1 MTNVIVANMFVTNK
15 FGANMSVNRRR
26 WPRLEPVTKA
36 PQSRRERPAKPA
48 LSRAAIVAA
57 ALRIMET
64 EAPDK
69 LTMRRLAAELDTGP
83 ASLYVYV
90 RNTAELYAHV
100 LDAKLAT
107 LDLSWDAAKTPWMER
122 LTALLMSYV
131 ELLMRYPSLSRS
143 ALLSR
148 PTGESYMAL
157 VELLLKLLTAGGAPA
172 ERAAWGVDILLQTA
186 TASAVEIS
194 VRASSDDAPGE
205 WEALTA
211 AIENASPERFPLIAG
226 LGVELLSGSGPDRG
240 TWAFEV
246 LANGIL
252 ATPRPGEQR

>member
-1 MTNVIVANMFVTNK
+1 
-15 FGANMSVNRRR
+15 
-26 WPRLEPVTKA
+26 VTKA

-48 LSRAAIVAA
+48 LSRSAIVAA
-57 ALRIMET
+57 AIRIMET
-64 EAPDK
+64 EAPEK

-107 LDLSWDAAKTPWMER
+107 LDLTWDPKTTPWLER
-122 LTALLMSYV
+122 LTTLLLSYV
-131 ELLMRYPSLSRS
+131 ELLMRYPALSRS

-157 VELLLKLLTAGGAPA
+157 VELLLKLLTSGGAPP
-172 ERAAWGVDILLQTA
+172 ERAAWGIDILLQTA
-186 TASAVEIS
+186 TSTAVEIS
-194 VRASSDDAPGE
+194 ARSHAEDDPGE

-226 LGVELLSGSGPDRG
+226 LGTELLSGEGHERG

-246 LANGIL
+246 LANGIV
-252 ATPRPGEQR
+252 ATPRPGEPG